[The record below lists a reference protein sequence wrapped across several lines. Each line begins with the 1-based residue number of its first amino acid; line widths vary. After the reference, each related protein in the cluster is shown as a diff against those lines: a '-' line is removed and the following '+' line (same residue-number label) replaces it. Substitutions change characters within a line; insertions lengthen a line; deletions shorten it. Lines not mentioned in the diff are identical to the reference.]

1 MHGKGL
7 LGSTS
12 DASLAIST
20 YSVPSL
26 DGKLIPAIPKHL
38 ALKFKPPTLAVVY
51 QMKEA
56 KSGKMKKYIHEIRI
70 KFEDYEPYPGGKVDV
85 NKMCE
90 ELCRKETVYLHPAC
104 ISRKQVRI
112 FSFGTSILILVEI

>member
-1 MHGKGL
+1 
-7 LGSTS
+7 
-12 DASLAIST
+12 
-20 YSVPSL
+20 
-26 DGKLIPAIPKHL
+26 
-38 ALKFKPPTLAVVY
+38 
-51 QMKEA
+51 MKEA

-70 KFEDYEPYPGGKVDV
+70 KFEDYEPYAGGRVDV

-112 FSFGTSILILVEI
+112 FCFRLFNINNFGVLIYFEN